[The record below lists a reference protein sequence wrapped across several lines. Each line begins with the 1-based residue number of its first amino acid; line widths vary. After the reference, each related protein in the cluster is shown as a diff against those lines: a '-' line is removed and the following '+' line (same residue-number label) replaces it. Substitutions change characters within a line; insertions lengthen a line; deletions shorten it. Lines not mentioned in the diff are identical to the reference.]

1 MAAWPSIKSENS
13 TQEIQN
19 NGNIFYVPQYLQ
31 DCIEDSLD
39 LSEFQ
44 KAFDEIIPVACTSGE
59 NSLKREVTSDEKLET
74 DTDSDNSDDKKKRRY
89 VGLLA

>member
-1 MAAWPSIKSENS
+1 MAAWPSKKSEDY
-13 TQEIQN
+13 TQKILN
-19 NGNIFYVPQYLQ
+19 NGNLFYVPQYLQ

-44 KAFDEIIPVACTSGE
+44 KAFDEIPVACTSGE

-74 DTDSDNSDDKKKRRY
+74 DTDSDLNSDDKKKRRY